1 MDYPG
6 NWFIHNELI
15 STPVDFCIDGVLVGM
30 VCGLGGAALY
40 LAWKRTKNIFHN
52 SSN

>member
-15 STPVDFCIDGVLVGM
+15 AAPVDVFIDGTLVGM
-30 VCGLGGAALY
+30 VCGLGVAALY
-40 LAWKRTKNIFHN
+40 LAWKMPKNIFHN
-52 SSN
+52 PSN